1 VASSGAAG
9 LKSGLAATTSTL
21 TTLLL
26 LDDRIHFF
34 RLQHEV
40 VFIILIIFLLLLLLP
55 LCLLQTV
62 SGIIVTIEAASFA
75 SAVGVALVAT
85 LGCRLRVLQLLQ
97 LLVQELGH
105 VEEQVFD
112 IVARFCGRLRPILDV
127 IVTLELQC
135 RLSGDFSF

>member
-1 VASSGAAG
+1 MASSGAAG

-40 VFIILIIFLLLLLLP
+40 VFIILIIFLLLLLS